1 MTRLAALITLLLL
14 PACQGPAM
22 PEPPRL
28 PDLALGVRSE
38 RPAAEPGRCWAGEES
53 LWFQAPCPDAMT
65 PERVATLQRA
75 LEVRGLHRGAISGEM
90 DRETRTA
97 IRRFQEPLGL
107 DSDRLSIE
115 AARYLGVVPVELDLP
130 EPEEEEPLPSAGPP
144 EAPGSPASA

>member
-1 MTRLAALITLLLL
+1 MTRLTALISLLLL

-28 PDLALGVRSE
+28 PDLAQGVRSE
-38 RPAAEPGRCWAGEES
+38 RPAAEPGQCWAGEES
-53 LWFQAPCPDAMT
+53 RWFQAPCPDAMT

-75 LEVRGLHRGAISGEM
+75 LEVRGLHKGAISGEM
-90 DRETRTA
+90 DKATRAA

-130 EPEEEEPLPSAGPP
+130 EPEEEE
-144 EAPGSPASA
+144 APGDPASA